1 MSDDV
6 LAVDAAP
13 AAATAGTM
21 LREARQA
28 QGLHIAAL
36 AASIKVSQR
45 KLELLEADRIAELPD
60 ATFARA
66 LAQTVCRSLKID
78 PVPVLAAL
86 PHASGY
92 RLEGGSEG
100 INKPFRDKPGR
111 RKESSEFS
119 VWGSPAL
126 WAPVLIVLAAAGLY
140 FMPARWVASLQ
151 SAIAAA
157 PASTTVAEVPSSV
170 AANAEQAA
178 SATVA
183 AAVAPPEALPI
194 DLMPADLAA
203 SGATAPLPEL
213 VLTDAPSAFAVP
225 AQAPGA
231 DATSGAT
238 PTATPAAALN
248 ATPASVETVHSTPDT
263 IAIVAAAASG
273 VAVGPLQVKAT
284 EESWVEVVDAKSQVL
299 VSRMLQ
305 RGETVVLNGAMPFKL
320 KLGNAAGVTVAL
332 RGAAVDLTPSTRG
345 NVARLEL
352 K

>member
-86 PHASGY
+86 PQASGY

-178 SATVA
+178 SASATVA

-213 VLTDAPSAFAVP
+213 VLTNAPSAFAVP

-231 DATSGAT
+231 DATSG
-238 PTATPAAALN
+238 ATPAAALN

-263 IAIVAAAASG
+263 IAIVEAAASG